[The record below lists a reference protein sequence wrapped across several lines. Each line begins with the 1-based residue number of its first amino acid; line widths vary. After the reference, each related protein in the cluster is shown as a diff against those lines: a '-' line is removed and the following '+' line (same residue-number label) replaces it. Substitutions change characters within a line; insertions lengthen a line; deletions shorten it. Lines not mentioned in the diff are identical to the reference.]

1 MTTGDTKL
9 RVAESSASYASTV
22 TTRSLWIAETFAD
35 TIQGEGPSAGT
46 PALFIRLS
54 GCNLECRAWCDT
66 PYTWD
71 RERFDLAAERTR
83 RSIADLTAW
92 AAVHPEPLA
101 VLTGGEPLMQ
111 QLALIPLVRA
121 LIGIGKRV
129 EIETNGTYLPTP
141 ELTSLGVHF
150 NVSPKLANAGMAESR
165 TILPAALAAYA
176 AAPHRAFKFVV
187 CDPSDLDEVDA
198 LVARFGLTGVW
209 VMPEGTTSRAIV
221 DGMRALVPAV
231 VERGYR
237 ISPRLHVLMWGD
249 ERGR

>member
-1 MTTGDTKL
+1 MIVEAAAQ
-9 RVAESSASYASTV
+9 RAAVSSEDGASTV
-22 TTRSLWIAETFAD
+22 TPRTLWIAEIFAD

-46 PALFIRLS
+46 PAMFIRLS
-54 GCNLECRAWCDT
+54 GCNLECRPWCDT

-71 RERFDLAAERTR
+71 RVRFDLAAERTR
-83 RSIADLTAW
+83 RSVADLAAW
-92 AAVHPEPLA
+92 AAGRTEPLV

-111 QLALIPLVRA
+111 QLALVPLVRA
-121 LIGIGKRV
+121 LVALGKCV
-129 EIETNGTYLPTP
+129 EIETNGTYLPKP

-150 NVSPKLANAGMAESR
+150 NVSLKLANAGMPASR
-165 TILPAALAAYA
+165 TIRPDALAAYA
-176 AAPHRAFKFVV
+176 AAAHRAFKFVI
-187 CDPSDLDEVDA
+187 CDLSDLDEVDA
-198 LVARFGLTGVW
+198 MVDRFGLTEVW
-209 VMPEGTTSRAIV
+209 VMPEGITPRAIV

>member
-1 MTTGDTKL
+1 MIVEDAVQL
-9 RVAESSASYASTV
+9 AAVASAGGTSAATQR
-22 TTRSLWIAETFAD
+22 TLWIAETFAD

-54 GCNLECRAWCDT
+54 GCNLECRPWCDT

-71 RERFDLAAERTR
+71 RERFDLTAERTR
-83 RSIADLTAW
+83 LNVGDLASW
-92 AAVHPEPLA
+92 AAVRSEPLV

-121 LIGIGKRV
+121 LVDIGKRV
-129 EIETNGTYLPTP
+129 EIETNGTYLPKP

-150 NVSPKLANAGMAESR
+150 NVSLKLANAGMPASR
-165 TILPAALAAYA
+165 TIHLDALAAYVD
-176 AAPHRAFKFVV
+176 APHRAFKFVI
-187 CDPSDLDEVDA
+187 CDLSDLDEVDA
-198 LVARFGLTGVW
+198 MVARHGLTEVW
-209 VMPEGTTSRAIV
+209 VMPEGITPRAIV